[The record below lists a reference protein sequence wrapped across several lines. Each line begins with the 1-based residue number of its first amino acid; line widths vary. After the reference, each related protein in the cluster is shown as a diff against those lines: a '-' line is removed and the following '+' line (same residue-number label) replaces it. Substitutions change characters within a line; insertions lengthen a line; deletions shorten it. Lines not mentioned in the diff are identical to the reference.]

1 MLFVDSSCS
10 RQGVASLLLGQ
21 VERFADVAGIDRLT
35 VHASITARLFFMQCG
50 FRASPTPDSRRRQRS
65 TTADSNRAP
74 LSLGTFGSGLG
85 GLGGQAA
92 FVVAGTVRLAFAGS
106 FVSRGVGDL
115 VGLKR
120 RASR

>member
-21 VERFADVAGIDRLT
+21 VERFADAAGIDRLT

-50 FRASPTPDSRRRQRS
+50 FRASPTPDSPPPAAFDHRRLEQ
-65 TTADSNRAP
+65 
-74 LSLGTFGSGLG
+74 GTFELG
-85 GLGGQAA
+85 HLRLRPAGLGGQAA

>member
-21 VERFADVAGIDRLT
+21 VERFADAAGIDRLT

-74 LSLGTFGSGLG
+74 VSLGTFGSGLPA
-85 GLGGQAA
+85 LA
-92 FVVAGTVRLAFAGS
+92 VRLRS
-106 FVSRGVGDL
+106 
-115 VGLKR
+115 
-120 RASR
+120 

>member
-1 MLFVDSSCS
+1 M
-10 RQGVASLLLGQ
+10 
-21 VERFADVAGIDRLT
+21 RFPRLPDAGLAPPAAFDHRRLE
-35 VHASITARLFFMQCG
+35 Q
-50 FRASPTPDSRRRQRS
+50 
-65 TTADSNRAP
+65 
-74 LSLGTFGSGLG
+74 GTFELG
-85 GLGGQAA
+85 HLRLRPAGLGGQAA